1 MFSEAYISYSV
12 GDALISFYDPNLL
25 ALTSGY
31 VHPQISIA
39 KATATR
45 NSGRKSEIDYVV
57 HDYANGEIEVAI
69 ETKWAASSHCTAANV
84 LWDLVRLK
92 LIKAQHPEAL
102 CGLIIAGHPNDIAKL
117 FKHRIFKPGTQHPL
131 RRDNTRRKNFRLLN
145 NKNHHKY
152 ISALSS
158 SWIKRYPNLTLPD
171 VITTQLE
178 EPSSSASLNARFV
191 CYAWRVQ

>member
-12 GDALISFYDPNLL
+12 GDALISFYDPNLR

-31 VHPQISIA
+31 VHPQLSIA
-39 KATATR
+39 KATTSR
-45 NSGRKSEIDYVV
+45 NSGRKSEVDYVV
-57 HDYANGEIEVAI
+57 HNYASRKIEVAI

-92 LIKAQHPEAL
+92 LIKAQYPDAL
-102 CGLIIAGHPNDIAKL
+102 CGLVIAGQPNDIARL

-131 RRDNTRRKNFRLLN
+131 RREETFRKNFNLLN
-145 NKNHHKY
+145 NKDHHKY

-158 SWIKRYPNLTLPD
+158 SWIKRYPSLILPD
-171 VITTQLE
+171 IVTTQLE
-178 EPSSSASLNARFV
+178 EPSSSASINSRFV